1 MLKSNEIYNLPCEEG
16 LMQLDNESIDF
27 VCIDPPYTDGKGN
40 DVLNGHKIQ
49 TKLDILAI
57 TKEHYRVLK
66 PNSFY
71 AVFGQ
76 MPTILKWYEA
86 ALQSGFKYKIDIVW
100 AKKKGGQGGN
110 LQMKKSHELIYIFSK
125 GEVNYYKTNGIY
137 SDVSQ
142 GQTEFGI
149 KDIESVYRQL
159 NYWKGIAQG
168 KKLINS
174 SITGIPSDDYFYK
187 EGGFKRNITQQLG
200 NENVSFNTVWAF
212 TTHNQKERNPEF
224 GQVKHPSVKSIPCL
238 ERLIELCT
246 PEKPEIIVLDS
257 FIGSGT
263 TYLACQNTNRKC
275 IGFEIAEEYY
285 LLSKNRAA
293 KNVNLFTGLA

>member
-1 MLKSNEIYNLPCEEG
+1 MLKSNEIYNLPCEQG

-71 AVFGQ
+71 AMFGQ
-76 MPTILKWYEA
+76 MPTILAWHNA
-86 ALQSGFKYKIDIVW
+86 AIESGFEYKEDITWV
-100 AKKKGGQGGN
+100 KREQSSPFQKPLRVK
-110 LQMKKSHELIYIFSK
+110 ELIWIYTK
-125 GEVNYYKTNGIY
+125 GNI
-137 SDVSQ
+137 D
-142 GQTEFGI
+142 
-149 KDIESVYRQL
+149 
-159 NYWKGIAQG
+159 
-168 KKLINS
+168 
-174 SITGIPSDDYFYK
+174 FYK
-187 EGGFKRNITQQLG
+187 LRGLYEDVKIPAYYNDLLCYNSLTRYIAELWQLIENKKENSKINDVNRKRNDDIYRNFAGGERANRFTDFT
-200 NENVSFNTVWAF
+200 NVWSFKPENKTTKNADNIGHPTVKP
-212 TTHNQKERNPEF
+212 TM
-224 GQVKHPSVKSIPCL
+224 VL

-246 PEKPEIIVLDS
+246 PETSNIIVLDS

-275 IGFEIAEEYY
+275 IGFEIEEEYY
-285 LLSKNRAA
+285 LLSKKRAA
-293 KNVNLFTGLA
+293 KNVDLFSFQ

>member
-16 LMQLDNESIDF
+16 LKQLDNESIDF

-66 PNSFY
+66 TNSFY

-76 MPTILKWYEA
+76 MPTILAWYNA
-86 ALQSGFKYKIDIVW
+86 AIESGFEFKEDITWV
-100 AKKKGGQGGN
+100 KRVQSSPFQTPLRIK
-110 LQMKKSHELIYIFSK
+110 ELIYIFKKGKAKFHKTKGLYEDIKIPAALHGCLNIESFSRYISELWQMIENKKENSK
-125 GEVNYYKTNGIY
+125 IIDVNKKRNDEIYKRFAAGERASRY
-137 SDVSQ
+137 SDF
-142 GQTEFGI
+142 T
-149 KDIESVYRQL
+149 
-159 NYWKGIAQG
+159 
-168 KKLINS
+168 
-174 SITGIPSDDYFYK
+174 
-187 EGGFKRNITQQLG
+187 
-200 NENVSFNTVWAF
+200 NVWSFNPENKVTKNADNIGHPTVKP
-212 TTHNQKERNPEF
+212 TM
-224 GQVKHPSVKSIPCL
+224 VL

-293 KNVNLFTGLA
+293 KNVNLFTV